1 VKLLVPKLLFPVA
14 EPIYEEFFAG
24 VASGFVVEQS
34 HQGQLRRILRMFVD
48 VPKGVRSL
56 AKSGSNPIT
65 PAEILEHLRQAVAE
79 LQRRREPELQLQ
91 E

>member
-1 VKLLVPKLLFPVA
+1 
-14 EPIYEEFFAG
+14 
-24 VASGFVVEQS
+24 
-34 HQGQLRRILRMFVD
+34 MFVD

-65 PAEILEHLRQAVAE
+65 PAEILEQLRQAVME
-79 LQRRREPELQLQ
+79 MQRSREPELQLQ